1 MGGLEAMRKRVLIY
15 RATPPKE
22 QKEVIESTPHVV
34 IFGKLVRIKESEI
47 DHYEGFEI
55 KYI

>member
-1 MGGLEAMRKRVLIY
+1 MGDVETMLKRVLIY
-15 RATPPKE
+15 RATPP
-22 QKEVIESTPHVV
+22 QPREVTEPKPHVV
-34 IFGKLVRIKESEI
+34 IFGKLIRIKESEI

>member
-1 MGGLEAMRKRVLIY
+1 MGDVEAMRKRVLIY
-15 RATPPKE
+15 RATPP
-22 QKEVIESTPHVV
+22 QPKEVTEPTPHVV

>member
-15 RATPPKE
+15 RATPP
-22 QKEVIESTPHVV
+22 QPKEVTEPKPHVI
-34 IFGKLVRIKESEI
+34 IFGKLIQIKESEI

>member
-15 RATPPKE
+15 RATPP
-22 QKEVIESTPHVV
+22 QKSQEVQEPQPHVV

>member
-1 MGGLEAMRKRVLIY
+1 MGDVETMRKRVLIY
-15 RATPPKE
+15 RAIPP
-22 QKEVIESTPHVV
+22 QPREVTEPEPNVV
-34 IFGKLVRIKESEI
+34 IFGKLIRIKESEI

>member
-1 MGGLEAMRKRVLIY
+1 MRKRVLIY
-15 RATPPKE
+15 RATPP
-22 QKEVIESTPHVV
+22 QKSQEVQEPQPHVV

>member
-15 RATPPKE
+15 RATPP
-22 QKEVIESTPHVV
+22 QPKEVTEPTPHVM

>member
-1 MGGLEAMRKRVLIY
+1 MRKRVLIY
-15 RATPPKE
+15 RATPP
-22 QKEVIESTPHVV
+22 QPREVKAPEPHVI
-34 IFGKLVRIKESEI
+34 IFGKPIKIKESEI